1 MEDTYLTINSSDTR
15 SLVEIPYWQP
25 ILAVILS
32 SSSFFTL
39 WNYFDLMLAE
49 FEAIKSVLAG
59 LSCAPCLIFC
69 TYLLSS
75 GAVFVTLFLVSLLE
89 L

>member
-15 SLVEIPYWQP
+15 SLVEFPYWQP

-39 WNYFDLMLAE
+39 WNYFDFE

-75 GAVFVTLFLVSLLE
+75 GVVFVTLFLVSLLE